1 MRKAFLISIPI
12 LLLFVF
18 SISIVCISYAGI
30 RVKPH
35 GKDIILSPGEAYI
48 VSETVVENGEL
59 VSDRIIQTEVQK
71 VKVKPKPNVGHAS
84 SPKASKVGKV
94 LRRWGVRLLD
104 MFVCNVD
111 VD

>member
-1 MRKAFLISIPI
+1 MRKAFLISI
-12 LLLFVF
+12 LLFFIF
-18 SISIVCISYAGI
+18 SSVVICYSGI

-35 GKDIILSPGEAYI
+35 GKDIILAPGEAYI
-48 VSETVVENGEL
+48 VSETVVENGKL

-84 SPKASKVGKV
+84 SPKPSKVGKV

-111 VD
+111 